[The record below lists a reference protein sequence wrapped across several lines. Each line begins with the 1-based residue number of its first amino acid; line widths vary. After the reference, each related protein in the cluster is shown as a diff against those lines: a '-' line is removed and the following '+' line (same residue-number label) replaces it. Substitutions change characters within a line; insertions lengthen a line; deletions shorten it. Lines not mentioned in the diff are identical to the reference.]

1 MVSRKSRSEATALW
15 GAGSGPRADV
25 LRYTAGDDARWDAR
39 LVRWDVLGSLGH
51 VEGLA
56 ASGLLSRSAER
67 RLRRALRD
75 ALRAADRGRLRV
87 GAKHEDAHTAVELWI
102 TKRLGEDGARLH
114 TGRSRNDQVACDLRL
129 YLKDQLLTL
138 HGDTSDL
145 VRVLLAF
152 ASKHRKALWPGY
164 THGRRAM
171 PSSAGA
177 WAAAFADG
185 LVVTL
190 AGLPAVWERV
200 DRSPLGSGAG
210 YGVPLPLNREATAVA
225 LGFSE
230 VEHVPATVQNGRG
243 KLEGAVLAWCSEIA
257 HEVSRLASDAIVLS
271 GEETGF
277 LLIPPELSTGSSL
290 MPHKRNPDVFELTR
304 ARAALVDAHLVAVL
318 QLKSK
323 LHGGYNRDVQF
334 LKPPLFGGI
343 EATSAML
350 RMTAAALPRLGVDRA
365 RSLAGL
371 DAGTLSTDEVLR
383 RVEAGVPFRTAYRDV
398 AAALARGEAFAPP
411 SPTEILRRRTSTG
424 GLGNLGLPSVRGRL
438 ARERRWARVERAR
451 FDAAMARL
459 AG

>member
-1 MVSRKSRSEATALW
+1 VSRRSRAEATALW
-15 GAGSGPRADV
+15 GAGGGARADV
-25 LRYTAGDDARWDAR
+25 LRYTAGDDAQWDAR

-56 ASGLLSRSAER
+56 ASGLLSRAAES

-75 ALRAADRGRLRV
+75 ALRAADRGRLRI
-87 GAKHEDAHTAVELWI
+87 GAGHEDAHTAVELWM
-102 TKRLGEDGARLH
+102 TGRLGDDGKRLH
-114 TGRSRNDQVACDLRL
+114 TGRSRNDQIACDLRL
-129 YLKDQLLTL
+129 YLKDRLLAL
-138 HGDTSDL
+138 HGDVSTL
-145 VRVLLAF
+145 VGALLAF
-152 ASKHRKALWPGY
+152 AAKHRKALWPGY

-185 LVVTL
+185 LLVTL
-190 AGLPAVWERV
+190 EGLPAVWARV

-210 YGVPLPLNREATAVA
+210 YGVPLPLDREATARA
-225 LGFSE
+225 LGFAR

-243 KLEGAVLAWCSEIA
+243 KLEAAILAWCSEIA
-257 HEVSRLASDAIVLS
+257 HEVSRLASDAIALS
-271 GEETGF
+271 GDDTGF
-277 LLIPPELSTGSSL
+277 LVIPPELSTGSSL

-323 LHGGYNRDVQF
+323 LHGGYNRDVQL
-334 LKPPLFGGI
+334 LKPPLFGGLDT
-343 EATSAML
+343 TSAML
-350 RMTAAALPRLGVDRA
+350 RMAAEVLPSLDVDRT

-383 RVEAGVPFRTAYRDV
+383 RAESGVPFRTAYRDV
-398 AAALARGEAFAPP
+398 AAAIARGEALARPAP
-411 SPTEILRRRTSTG
+411 SEILRRRMSTG
-424 GLGNLGLPSVRGRL
+424 GLGNLGLRCLRARL
-438 ARERRWARVERAR
+438 ASERRWARVSRAR
-451 FDAAMARL
+451 FDAAMSRL